1 MSRSLGENV
10 RRDKIRVVCRVRK
23 MCNKMR
29 DKFISDPPPFFTW
42 VGQFVMQFKVKFH
55 KYVSARP
62 IDSWNRSEGEQ
73 FLFQLRP
80 ILKVHKQVAD
90 WLRQQSGEP

>member
-1 MSRSLGENV
+1 MALQSTGLLPFPEGHGV
-10 RRDKIRVVCRVRK
+10 Q
-23 MCNKMR
+23 
-29 DKFISDPPPFFTW
+29 ISHDPPPFFTW
-42 VGQFVMQFKVKFH
+42 VGQFVMQFKVRFH
-55 KYVSARP
+55 KYIGARP